1 MTIMVLGMG
10 LKESKAKILK
20 VGRIYYLVIIMT
32 SKLFKN
38 KKISIIIMSII
49 IITTVFFALI
59 LWRVNNPPS
68 NDIIIRETVMAGE
81 NATIYLNYMPGPQEP
96 PHYRVIVT
104 FSGEN
109 VAIPNNE
116 IIDYNWNFGDGN
128 FGTGE
133 VVSHE
138 YPTDQRTYN
147 INLTVI
153 DSSNIEY
160 YYLSTVEILHVF

>member
-1 MTIMVLGMG
+1 MNS
-10 LKESKAKILK
+10 E
-20 VGRIYYLVIIMT
+20 
-32 SKLFKN
+32 LFKN

-96 PHYRVIVT
+96 PSYRVIVT
-104 FSGEN
+104 FSAEDL
-109 VAIPNNE
+109 VASNGDVTE
-116 IIDYNWNFGDGN
+116 YNWDFGDGN

-147 INLTVI
+147 INLTAI